1 MHNITAMPN
10 SSLTVATNQQV
21 QHIIG
26 MPLQLIIIGML
37 QSSIIFIIKAQQL
50 FIMSMFMPAIGMTL
64 HIMQSAI
71 TVHSITHFIDGIGM
85 PIIGI
90 GIIMLAI
97 GMAMLAGDMHI
108 MLMLPQCIIIGM
120 PQFIIICIMSALFL
134 NMAMSMPAA
143 GIILHIMPSSIISQV
158 MVAIIIGMPIIGI
171 IGMLAFIGIGICM
184 AFIMVVFPVRFE
196 SRTKLMGR
204 ILRIGQGPTRWRS
217 NSRNER
223 SSRLTGVASAKLSAA
238 ACPALSLQT
247 VPKRQLRF
255 FGHGYAI
262 QRYINNRKK

>member
-1 MHNITAMPN
+1 MLP
-10 SSLTVATNQQV
+10 LGCVAAPFCERSALKREQAPSPQWIVPASKGNLPGCNQQV

-26 MPLQLIIIGML
+26 MPLQLIIIGMP
-37 QSSIIFIIKAQQL
+37 QSPIIFIIRAQQF

-90 GIIMLAI
+90 GIITLAI

-143 GIILHIMPSSIISQV
+143 GIILHIMPSSIMSQV
-158 MVAIIIGMPIIGI
+158 MVAIIIGMPIMGI
-171 IGMLAFIGIGICM
+171 IGMLAFIGMGICI
-184 AFIMVVFPVRFE
+184 AFIMVVFPV
-196 SRTKLMGR
+196 
-204 ILRIGQGPTRWRS
+204 
-217 NSRNER
+217 
-223 SSRLTGVASAKLSAA
+223 SSRVGQADGADSKDW
-238 ACPALSLQT
+238 PG
-247 VPKRQLRF
+247 PDKM
-255 FGHGYAI
+255 AI
-262 QRYINNRKK
+262 EQQE

>member
-1 MHNITAMPN
+1 MLPGC
-10 SSLTVATNQQV
+10 NQQV

-37 QSSIIFIIKAQQL
+37 QSSIIFIIKAQQF

-71 TVHSITHFIDGIGM
+71 TVHSITHFIIGIGM

-97 GMAMLAGDMHI
+97 GMAMLAWDMHI

-158 MVAIIIGMPIIGI
+158 MVAIIIGMPIMGI
-171 IGMLAFIGIGICM
+171 IGMAVFIGICM
-184 AFIMVVFPVRFE
+184 AFIMFE
-196 SRTKLMGR
+196 S
-204 ILRIGQGPTRWRS
+204 P
-217 NSRNER
+217 
-223 SSRLTGVASAKLSAA
+223 
-238 ACPALSLQT
+238 
-247 VPKRQLRF
+247 
-255 FGHGYAI
+255 
-262 QRYINNRKK
+262 

>member
-1 MHNITAMPN
+1 
-10 SSLTVATNQQV
+10 V

-26 MPLQLIIIGML
+26 IPLQLIIIGML
-37 QSSIIFIIKAQQL
+37 QSFIIFIIKAQQL

-85 PIIGI
+85 PII

-143 GIILHIMPSSIISQV
+143 GIILHSMPSSIISQV

-171 IGMLAFIGIGICM
+171 IGMLAFIGICM
-184 AFIMVVFPVRFE
+184 AFIMVVFPVG
-196 SRTKLMGR
+196 SRVGR
-204 ILRIGQGPTRWRS
+204 G
-217 NSRNER
+217 
-223 SSRLTGVASAKLSAA
+223 
-238 ACPALSLQT
+238 
-247 VPKRQLRF
+247 
-255 FGHGYAI
+255 
-262 QRYINNRKK
+262 